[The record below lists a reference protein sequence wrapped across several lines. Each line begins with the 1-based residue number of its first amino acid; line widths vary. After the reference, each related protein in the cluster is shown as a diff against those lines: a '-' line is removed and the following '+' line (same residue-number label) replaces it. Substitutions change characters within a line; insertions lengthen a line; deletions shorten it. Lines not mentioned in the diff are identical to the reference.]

1 MGITWSLPHIE
12 GSPRDSPRPTSPASP
27 STTLSTPQGAGLRG
41 PAASSNSSYVP
52 CHQLL
57 CASRLSAPARHIR
70 SYPFWVKDVA
80 RAETLRGKWFHMADV
95 QSPFR
100 RSMRG
105 ALQAESSLQPLLCH
119 RLPVPE
125 DSMPMQGLN
134 QDGPFE
140 MHCSLVRVAHPHA
153 GMVGITTI

>member
-1 MGITWSLPHIE
+1 MGITWSLPRIE

-70 SYPFWVKDVA
+70 SYPFILCAVPSA
-80 RAETLRGKWFHMADV
+80 PLR
-95 QSPFR
+95 
-100 RSMRG
+100 
-105 ALQAESSLQPLLCH
+105 ESSVRSCTTHKILSILSDNTTERIP
-119 RLPVPE
+119 
-125 DSMPMQGLN
+125 GA
-134 QDGPFE
+134 
-140 MHCSLVRVAHPHA
+140 CSLRQPCLTDSAPLRLLRHGSLRLSLA
-153 GMVGITTI
+153 GA